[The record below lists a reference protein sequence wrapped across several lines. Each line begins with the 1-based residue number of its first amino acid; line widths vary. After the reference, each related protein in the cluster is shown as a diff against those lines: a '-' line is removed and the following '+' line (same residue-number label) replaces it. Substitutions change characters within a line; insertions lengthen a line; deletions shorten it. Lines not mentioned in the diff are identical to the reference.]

1 MENND
6 DFIKDW
12 MEGKVSRDEI
22 KKRRDAGDAFVDEMD
37 ALISHSSKMRVPE
50 TVTQEEAWE
59 RLSAKLTDQ
68 PKEKARTVNL
78 NRWIPLSIAA
88 SVSLLVIAFF
98 VFRSTSVSTQL
109 AETKT
114 YQLPDGSEVI
124 LNADS
129 KMAFNRWTW
138 NNDRKVTLQGE
149 AFFNVVKGSSFT
161 VETDH
166 GDVTVLGTSFNV
178 NARPSAFEVACFT
191 GKVRVSNDA
200 HEIILTKGL
209 YTKLRPEGLTDATTF
224 NVKQATWR
232 TGDFYFD
239 GAPLREVIA
248 ELERQF
254 DVDIVF
260 EGDATRL
267 YTGYFSKKDLDQAL
281 DMIFKPMSL
290 THSRVDNN
298 KIIVK

>member
-12 MEGKVSRDEI
+12 MEGKISRDEI
-22 KKRRDAGDAFVDEMD
+22 KSKRDAGDGFVREMES
-37 ALISHSSKMRVPE
+37 LISKSSQMRVPE
-50 TVTQEEAWE
+50 TITQEEAWKK
-59 RLSAKLTDQ
+59 LSAKLTDQ
-68 PKEKARTVNL
+68 PKEEARTVKL

-109 AETKT
+109 AETKI

-124 LNADS
+124 LSADS
-129 KMAFNRWTW
+129 KIAFNRWTW
-138 NNDRKVTLQGE
+138 SNVRKVTLHGE

-161 VETDH
+161 VETVH

-178 NARPSAFEVACFT
+178 NTRPAAFEVACFT
-191 GKVRVSNDA
+191 GKVRVSSGA
-200 HEIILTKGL
+200 EEILLTKGL
-209 YTKLRPEGLTDATTF
+209 YTKLEPEGLTDATTF
-224 NVKQATWR
+224 NVNQGTWR

-239 GAPLREVIA
+239 ATPLHQVIA

-254 DVDIVF
+254 NVDVVYS
-260 EGDATRL
+260 GDASRP
-267 YTGYFSKKDLDQAL
+267 YTGYFNKKDLDQAL

-290 THSRVDNN
+290 THSREDNN